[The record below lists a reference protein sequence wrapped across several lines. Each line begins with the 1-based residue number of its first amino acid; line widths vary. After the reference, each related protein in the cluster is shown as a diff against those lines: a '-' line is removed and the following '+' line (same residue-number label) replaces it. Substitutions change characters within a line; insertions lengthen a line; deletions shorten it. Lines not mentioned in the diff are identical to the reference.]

1 MTQPLLRVSSLGGG
15 YGDVRVLHDVSLSLD
30 TGDLACI
37 VGSNG
42 AGKSTLLRTLAGLQI
57 PFAGSVYFRGT
68 EIGGWLAPRVAA
80 QGLVLVP
87 EGRRLFAGLTVEQNL
102 LMGAHLRSD
111 GRDAVRKSLHDIYT
125 LFPRLHERRSQ
136 EATTL
141 SGGEQQMCA
150 IGRGL
155 MAAPTLL
162 MIDELSLGLAPAMVD
177 LLVAA
182 LGDVNRRGTSLL
194 VVEQDVGVA
203 LELARHGFVLD
214 HGTITRSGASEVLR
228 RDPAIG
234 AAYLGLSAA

>member
-15 YGDVRVLHDVSLSLD
+15 YGDVKVLHDVSLSLAA
-30 TGDLACI
+30 GDLACI

-42 AGKSTLLRTLAGLQI
+42 AGKSTLLRTLAGLQR
-57 PFAGSVYFRGT
+57 PFAGTVHFRGVET
-68 EIGGWLAPRVAA
+68 GGWQAPRVAA

-87 EGRRLFAGLTVEQNL
+87 EGRRLFAGLSVEQNL
-102 LMGAHLRSD
+102 MMGAHLRSD
-111 GRDAVRKSLHDIYT
+111 GRDAVRTSLSDVYA
-125 LFPRLHERRSQ
+125 LFPRLHERRRQ

-150 IGRGL
+150 VGRGL
-155 MAAPTLL
+155 MAAPALL

-182 LGDVNRRGTSLL
+182 LSEVNRRGTGLL

-214 HGTITRSGASEVLR
+214 HGTITRSGASDALL

-234 AAYLGLSAA
+234 AAYLGLAAG